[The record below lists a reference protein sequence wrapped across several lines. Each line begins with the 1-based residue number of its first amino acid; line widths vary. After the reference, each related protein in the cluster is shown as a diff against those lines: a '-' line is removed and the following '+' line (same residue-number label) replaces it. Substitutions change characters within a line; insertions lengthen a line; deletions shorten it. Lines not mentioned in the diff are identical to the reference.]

1 MVSESA
7 FWRLTKGVRH
17 RDRPTTACLRG
28 ACLVRWPDPWQ
39 VHSPALRARLAV
51 LGSGMGIAVAT
62 RIDRMAMA
70 ARLGGR
76 DGGRCGDLLS
86 LGIIASLVVCDY
98 VL

>member
-1 MVSESA
+1 
-7 FWRLTKGVRH
+7 
-17 RDRPTTACLRG
+17 
-28 ACLVRWPDPWQ
+28 
-39 VHSPALRARLAV
+39 
-51 LGSGMGIAVAT
+51 
-62 RIDRMAMA
+62 MAMA